1 MSAPDRIAAAE
12 PVLDIDG
19 LRVLYPRADGPPLA
33 AVDGLSLR
41 IEAGEIH
48 AIVGE
53 SGAGKST
60 AGNAVLGILEAPGHV
75 AAGRIRIAGAEL
87 DPRTGRAPGIVPG
100 RDIGAVFQDPMTSL
114 NPLFTVESQIGEAMR
129 HHLGI
134 GRAEAR
140 RRSLDLLRAVGIP
153 EPKRRLHFYP
163 HQLSGGQR
171 QRVVIAAALGCDPK
185 LIIADEPTT
194 ALDVSVQAQILRL
207 LRMLADT
214 RGVGIM
220 LVTHNM
226 GVVAEIADR
235 VTIMRHGR
243 MVESGP
249 VREVLGAPRD
259 AYARDLIASVPPV
272 DRKLARFATP
282 DPGAEAARAA
292 RAELARRAA
301 PARPSSGAGDMP
313 LLEVEG
319 LTVDFRTRSG
329 FFGFGARRFRAVDGV
344 GFTLG
349 AGEILGLVG
358 ESGSGKST
366 VANAI
371 AGLVRPSGGTIR
383 LRGKPISGPG
393 QAPQTRAERRAVQM
407 VFQDPYASLNPRLR
421 VATTLAEP
429 ILFYDL
435 ARTKADAD
443 HDAAMLLAAVG
454 LAPDSAGRF
463 PHAFSGGQRQRVS
476 IARALAARPAL
487 LICDE
492 PTSSL
497 DVSVQAQVLN
507 LLKDLRDG
515 AGLAILFISHDLAVV
530 RQMCDRVVVMKDG
543 RVCETAETEALFE
556 APTHPYTRELM
567 RLVPRLETI
576 HTRFPATAG

>member
-1 MSAPDRIAAAE
+1 
-12 PVLDIDG
+12 V
-19 LRVLYPRADGPPLA
+19 
-33 AVDGLSLR
+33 
-41 IEAGEIH
+41 
-48 AIVGE
+48 
-53 SGAGKST
+53 
-60 AGNAVLGILEAPGHV
+60 
-75 AAGRIRIAGAEL
+75 
-87 DPRTGRAPGIVPG
+87 
-100 RDIGAVFQDPMTSL
+100 RD
-114 NPLFTVESQIGEAMR
+114 
-129 HHLGI
+129 
-134 GRAEAR
+134 
-140 RRSLDLLRAVGIP
+140 
-153 EPKRRLHFYP
+153 
-163 HQLSGGQR
+163 
-171 QRVVIAAALGCDPK
+171 
-185 LIIADEPTT
+185 
-194 ALDVSVQAQILRL
+194 
-207 LRMLADT
+207 
-214 RGVGIM
+214 
-220 LVTHNM
+220 
-226 GVVAEIADR
+226 
-235 VTIMRHGR
+235 
-243 MVESGP
+243 
-249 VREVLGAPRD
+249 VLGAPRD

-292 RAELARRAA
+292 RADLARRAA
-301 PARPSSGAGDMP
+301 PATPSPEAVGTT

-329 FFGFGARRFRAVDGV
+329 LFGLGARRFRAVDGV

-421 VATTLAEP
+421 VTTTLAEP

-435 ARTKADAD
+435 ARTRADAAD
-443 HDAAMLLAAVG
+443 DAAMLLAAVG
-454 LAPDSAGRF
+454 LDADSAGRF

-543 RVCETAETEALFE
+543 RVCETAETEALFQ

-576 HTRFPATAG
+576 HARFPATAG

>member
-1 MSAPDRIAAAE
+1 MIATD

-19 LRVLYPRADGPPLA
+19 LRVLYPRAHAAPLV

-41 IEAGEIH
+41 IGPGEIH
-48 AIVGE
+48 AVVGE

-60 AGNAVLGILEAPGHV
+60 AGNAVLGILEPPGHV
-75 AAGRIRIAGAEL
+75 AAGRIRIAGAEI
-87 DPRTGRAPGIVPG
+87 DPRTGRAPGVVPG

-129 HHLGI
+129 HHLGL

-140 RRSLDLLRAVGIP
+140 RRSLELLRAVGIP
-153 EPKRRLHFYP
+153 EPERRLGYYP

-171 QRVVIAAALGCDPK
+171 QRVVIAAALACDPR

-194 ALDVSVQAQILRL
+194 ALDVSVQAQILAL
-207 LRMLADT
+207 LRELADR

-249 VREVLGAPRD
+249 VAAVLGAPRD
-259 AYARDLIASVPPV
+259 PYARDLIASVPPA
-272 DRKLARFATP
+272 DRKLGRFATP
-282 DPGAEAARAA
+282 DPGAASAVAARTRLAARAA
-292 RAELARRAA
+292 PADGPVDAGAA
-301 PARPSSGAGDMP
+301 P
-313 LLEVEG
+313 LLEVDG
-319 LTVDFRTRSG
+319 LTVDFRTRGG
-329 FFGFGARRFRAVDGV
+329 FLGFGARHFRAVDGV
-344 GFTLG
+344 GLALR

-371 AGLVRPSGGTIR
+371 AGLVRPSGGTLR
-383 LRGKPISGPG
+383 LRGRPLARRPSRP
-393 QAPQTRAERRAVQM
+393 ERRTVQM

-421 VATTLAEP
+421 VTTTLREP
-429 ILFYDL
+429 ILFYEP
-435 ARTKADAD
+435 ARRRGEADE
-443 HDAAMLLAAVG
+443 DAALLLAAVG
-454 LAPDSAGRF
+454 LAPDSGARF
-463 PHAFSGGQRQRVS
+463 PHEFSGGQRQRVS
-476 IARALAARPAL
+476 IARALAARPQL

-507 LLKDLRDG
+507 LLKDLRDA

-530 RQMCDRVVVMKDG
+530 RQMCDRVAVMKDG
-543 RVCETAETEALFE
+543 RICETAATETLFG
-556 APTHPYTRELM
+556 APAHPYTRELM

-576 HTRFPATAG
+576 HRRFPAAAG

>member
-1 MSAPDRIAAAE
+1 MSSAT
-12 PVLDIDG
+12 PVLDIEG
-19 LRVLYPRADGPPLA
+19 LRVLYPREDGTPLA
-33 AVDGLSLR
+33 AVDDLSLR
-41 IEAGEIH
+41 IAAGEIH
-48 AIVGE
+48 AVVGE

-60 AGNAVLGILEAPGHV
+60 AGNAVLGILEQPGHV
-75 AAGRIRIAGAEL
+75 AAGSIRIAGALL

-114 NPLFTVESQIGEAMR
+114 NPLFTVETQIGEAMR

-134 GRAEAR
+134 GRADAR
-140 RRSLDLLRAVGIP
+140 RRALELLRAVGIP
-153 EPKRRLHFYP
+153 EPDRRLRYYP

-171 QRVVIAAALGCDPK
+171 QRVVIAAALACDPK

-194 ALDVSVQAQILRL
+194 ALDVSVQAQILAL
-207 LRMLADT
+207 LRELADR

-249 VREVLGAPRD
+249 VAAVLGAPRD
-259 AYARDLIASVPPV
+259 PYARDLIASVPPV
-272 DRKLARFATP
+272 DRRLERFATP
-282 DPGAEAARAA
+282 DPGAASAVAARA
-292 RAELARRAA
+292 RLAARAA
-301 PARPSSGAGDMP
+301 PARKTVPSDPTP
-313 LLEVEG
+313 LLAVEG
-319 LTVDFRTRSG
+319 LTVDFRTRGG
-329 FFGFGARRFRAVDGV
+329 FFGFGARHFRAVDGV
-344 GFTLG
+344 GFELR

-371 AGLVRPSGGTIR
+371 AGLVRPTGGAIR
-383 LRGKPISGPG
+383 LGGRPLAQRPSR
-393 QAPQTRAERRAVQM
+393 QERRTVQM

-421 VATTLAEP
+421 VTTTLREP
-429 ILFYDL
+429 ILFYEP
-435 ARTKADAD
+435 ARSRADAD
-443 HDAAMLLAAVG
+443 ADAALLLAAVG
-454 LAPDSAGRF
+454 LAPDSGARF

-476 IARALAARPAL
+476 IARALAARPQL

-543 RVCETAETEALFE
+543 RICESAATETLFE
-556 APTHPYTRELM
+556 APAHPYTRELM

-576 HTRFPATAG
+576 HARFPGAPA

>member
-1 MSAPDRIAAAE
+1 MS
-12 PVLDIDG
+12 VLEIDG
-19 LRVLYPRADGPPLA
+19 LRVVYPREDGPPLA

-41 IEAGEIH
+41 IAAGEIH

-60 AGNAVLGILEAPGHV
+60 AGNAVLGILEPPGHV
-75 AAGRIRIAGAEL
+75 AAGRIRIAGSEM
-87 DPRTGRAPGIVPG
+87 DNRTGRAAGIVPG

-129 HHLGI
+129 HHLGV

-140 RRSLDLLRAVGIP
+140 RRALDLLRAVGIP
-153 EPKRRLHFYP
+153 EPERRLGYYP

-171 QRVVIAAALGCDPK
+171 QRVVIAAALACDPR

-194 ALDVSVQAQILRL
+194 ALDVSVQAQILAL
-207 LRMLADT
+207 LRDLADT

-249 VREVLGAPRD
+249 VAEVLGGPRD
-259 AYARDLIASVPPV
+259 PYARDLIASVPPV

-282 DPGAEAARAA
+282 DPGAAGAVAARA
-292 RAELARRAA
+292 RLATREPPA
-301 PARPSSGAGDMP
+301 PAGTGDAP

-319 LTVDFRTRSG
+319 LTVDFRTRAG
-329 FFGFGARRFRAVDGV
+329 WFGIGARNFRAVDGV
-344 GFTLG
+344 GFALR

-371 AGLVRPSGGTIR
+371 AGLVRPSAGSIR
-383 LRGKPISGPG
+383 LRGRALAARPG
-393 QAPQTRAERRAVQM
+393 RAERQTVQM

-421 VATTLAEP
+421 VATTIAEP
-429 ILFYDL
+429 ILFYAL
-435 ARTKADAD
+435 ARSRAEAEADA
-443 HDAAMLLAAVG
+443 ALLLEAVG
-454 LAPDSAGRF
+454 LAAGAGARF

-543 RVCETAETEALFE
+543 RVCETAATETLFD
-556 APTHPYTRELM
+556 APSHPYTRELM
-567 RLVPRLETI
+567 RLVPRIEAI
-576 HTRFPATAG
+576 HRRFPAATG